1 MTRYILS
8 ASLLLSL
15 TLSTQSWSVQPR
27 THTLLQ
33 RGLVTERKNQRTL
46 VVSASVDNEATPAP
60 ATKEDEECLTQH
72 LISKLRFRELQAHLS
87 QRDLPTDGTT
97 GQLRDRLRE
106 AVGLDTECIVNED
119 GMGDDCGPAVC
130 VVDNM
135 PFGRNVFAACLNV
148 GVSYHILS

>member
-1 MTRYILS
+1 M
-8 ASLLLSL
+8 LLSL

-27 THTLLQ
+27 TSTLLQ
-33 RGLVTERKNQRTL
+33 RGLATERKNQRTL
-46 VVSASVDNEATPAP
+46 AVSASVDNEATPAP
-60 ATKEDEECLTQH
+60 ATQEDDECLTQQ

-87 QRDLPTDGTT
+87 QRDLKIDGTT

-130 VVDNM
+130 VSLTSLTVCRLEEL
-135 PFGRNVFAACLNV
+135 FFV
-148 GVSYHILS
+148 